1 MIDWIQKSWQLLFVG
16 TISFIGGLVS
26 PIIVRIID
34 DALTK
39 IFRIISERIFKR
51 IVILSKKFKA
61 LISFKLKII
70 KYNLSSNHSFTD
82 DEYNLYKK
90 LKDKKTLSKKEKDIL
105 NYMESNAD
113 ISINIIVRE
122 INNKAVTYDYLDY
135 DMSAKCDE
143 NGSFHIWIINIEL

>member
-1 MIDWIQKSWQLLFVG
+1 MIDWIQRSWQLLFVG
-16 TISFIGGLVS
+16 TICFIGGLVS

-39 IFRIISERIFKR
+39 IFRIISEKLFKR
-51 IVILSKKFKA
+51 IITLSKTLKTW
-61 LISFKLKII
+61 INFKLKII

-90 LKDKKTLSKKEKDIL
+90 LKNKKILTKKEKDIL
-105 NYMESNAD
+105 NYMESNTD

-122 INNKAVTYDYLDY
+122 IDNKAVTYDYLNY
-135 DMSAKCDE
+135 DISTKCDE
-143 NGSFHIWIINIEL
+143 NGSFHI